1 MGNPKRLYLFD
12 IDGTLITSGGAGG
25 KAMRAAF
32 DALWGR
38 EKEGFSS
45 IEFSGRSDYAILR
58 SALKQCDLLGETFPS
73 DLARFR
79 RAYYR
84 RLPSSL
90 VRNSGVVLPG
100 VVELLDRLK
109 LDDDVTLAVG
119 TGNFK
124 TGARM
129 KLRHYG
135 LHDYFVAG
143 GYGDNTEDRAVLIEQ
158 GIKAATR
165 FAGKHDVT
173 VVIGDT
179 VHDITSAKANNAIAI
194 GVLTGTTAQKTL
206 EDAGA
211 DLVLE
216 NLVDAYETLSRLD

>member
-1 MGNPKRLYLFD
+1 MGIRRLYLFD

-32 DALWGR
+32 DALWKR

-58 SALKQCDLLGETFPS
+58 SALKQCDLLGDSFPD
-73 DLARFR
+73 DLRRFR

-84 RLPSSL
+84 RLPGSL

-109 LDDDVTLAVG
+109 RDSDVTLAVG

-129 KLRHYG
+129 KLQHYG
-135 LHDYFVAG
+135 LHHYFVAG
-143 GYGDNTEDRAVLIEQ
+143 GYGDNVEDRAELIEQ
-158 GIKAATR
+158 GIRAATR
-165 FAGKHDVT
+165 VAGKHDVT
-173 VVIGDT
+173 AVIGDT
-179 VHDITSAKANNAIAI
+179 VHDITSAKANNAVAI

-211 DLVLE
+211 DLVLANLE
-216 NLVDAYETLSRLD
+216 NAYETLSRLD